1 MFLWAVIFL
10 LILVLSAV
18 YTKDLCVVKGNGD
31 FLAVRKKVFSHQKI
45 ALVCVLV
52 LLCLISGLR
61 FETGGSDYFVYEGIY
76 QRLPKL
82 SGFFANI
89 SNLEQYN
96 VFGHERLWL
105 FIQSFF
111 KSLGFSYNAFLFVHS
126 AFFFICLY
134 FFLKRYSLNPMFCVL
149 VFLSLMYFYN
159 TMISLRQSTV
169 IAIFLVSL
177 PLLEKRRYLRYF
189 IVVAVCFFIHY
200 SSLYLIILPFVC
212 RFVHKTKKTLIVL
225 LVISIPII
233 IITTQVNIIG
243 WFINLSE
250 PVVSSLFGSTFGNK
264 FAALKDVSE
273 PISIFHVLQYF
284 LVLFVFILFFDE
296 AKKYG
301 KFFEFTFV
309 MIVCLFPILVV
320 FRNFG
325 IFTRLKDFFY
335 LSYGTLF
342 SILFLVKEQRYKWL
356 MFIAASMVCG
366 FTFFRFIILFD
377 EGHFMS
383 YKSILLKG

>member
-1 MFLWAVIFL
+1 MWAVIFL
-10 LILVLSAV
+10 LILVLSAI
-18 YTKDLCVVKGNGD
+18 YTKDLFVVKRNDD
-31 FLAVRKKVFSHQKI
+31 FLAVRKKIFSHQKI
-45 ALVCVLV
+45 ALICVLA

-76 QRLPKL
+76 QRLPKINE
-82 SGFFANI
+82 FIANFK
-89 SNLEQYN
+89 NLEQYD

-111 KSLGFSYNAFLFVHS
+111 KSIGFSYNAFLFVHS
-126 AFFFICLY
+126 VFFFFCLY
-134 FFLKRYSLNPMFCVL
+134 FFLKRYSLNPVFCVL

-169 IAIFLVSL
+169 IAIFLISL
-177 PLLEKRRYLRYF
+177 PLLEKKHYLRYF
-189 IVVAVCFFIHY
+189 LVVAVCFFMHY
-200 SSLYLIILPFVC
+200 SSLYLIILPFIC
-212 RFVHKTKKTLIVL
+212 RFVPKTKNTLIVL

-233 IITTQVNIIG
+233 IITAQVNIVG
-243 WFINLSE
+243 WFVDILE
-250 PVVSSLFGSTFGNK
+250 PVVSSLFGATFAGK
-264 FAALKDVSE
+264 FSALKDVSE

-284 LVLFVFILFFDE
+284 LVLFVFILFFDDV
-296 AKKYG
+296 KKYG
-301 KFFEFTFV
+301 KFFEITFV
-309 MIVCLFPILVV
+309 MIVCLFPILVI

-335 LSYGTLF
+335 LFYGTLF
-342 SILFLVKEQRYKWL
+342 SILFLIKEQRYKWF
-356 MFIAASMVCG
+356 MFIAVSLVCG

-383 YKSILLKG
+383 YKSILLKR